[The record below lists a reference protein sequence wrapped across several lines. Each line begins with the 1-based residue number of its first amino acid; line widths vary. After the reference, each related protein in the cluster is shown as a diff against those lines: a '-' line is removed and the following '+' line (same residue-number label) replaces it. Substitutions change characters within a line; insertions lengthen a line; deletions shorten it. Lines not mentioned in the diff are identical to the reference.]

1 MHFRL
6 PKPLHGWREFAG
18 EVGIIVIGV
27 LIALGAEQMVENIHW
42 HHQLKAERSA
52 LDSEVISNL
61 DAVQGRMIL
70 EPCIRRRLREL
81 ARILN
86 EDDPAKAPRLIAPVG
101 IPVPVGGSKGAWNI
115 AVASGAISHMP
126 VEEQLAYSNAFANYQ
141 NWDEMRRDERAAWIH
156 LNVFDRR
163 SALSEANLA
172 GLREAYSE
180 AVAADARI
188 AHVGPFI
195 FRSAN
200 VGQHP
205 HRGLT
210 PDTLFKDAGYG
221 GELCQPLTASRSESI
236 ASVRPVG

>member
-1 MHFRL
+1 MHFHL

-27 LIALGAEQMVENIHW
+27 LIALGAEQIVENIHW
-42 HHQLKAERSA
+42 HHQLEVERRA

-61 DAVQGRMIL
+61 NAVQGRMVL
-70 EPCIRRRLREL
+70 EPCIRRRLQEL

-86 EDDPAKAPRLIAPVG
+86 EDPAKAPRLIGPVG
-101 IPVPVGGSKGAWNI
+101 IPVPIGGSRGAWNI
-115 AVASGAISHMP
+115 AVASGTISHMP
-126 VEEQLAYSNAFANYQ
+126 LEEQLAYSNAFANYE
-141 NWDEMRRDERAAWIH
+141 NWDAMRRDERAAWIH
-156 LNVFDRR
+156 LNVLDRE
-163 SALSEANLA
+163 SALSEASWP

-195 FRSAN
+195 FQTAN

-205 HRGLT
+205 DSDVTL
-210 PDTLFKDAGYG
+210 DNLFKEVGYG
-221 GELCQPLTASRSESI
+221 GELCQPLTAS
-236 ASVRPVG
+236 